1 MKKIVVVFVL
11 VLVVLFV
18 AVSPARAAGPNYC
31 FPSYDPQRCWGLM
44 QVLEN
49 LGQRGLAGMAIG
61 LMKGFA
67 EIAWLVDRAAV
78 FIFSKSVPDNGWLL
92 TIKDQMLNLFAG
104 IMPDLLRQ
112 VSFGGQGLMY
122 VALSLAGLAMIVPLW
137 GMGARFVRAER
148 VMVWGVLL
156 SFLFVGGAF
165 GYDFIGAVEGFRQ
178 GLVNQVAQ
186 GGTAMPLDSLVL
198 QPMLAGDGDLG
209 FGGDLLALPMIF
221 DSTYFPS
228 PQLTEVTISEGGGF
242 GFGNANV
249 ELPEA
254 IQRRIVAAGQ
264 GVFYAFVSLVGA
276 ALLIVVGV
284 TYIILAFAA
293 LLLILF
299 LFAALPLGFFEFGS
313 VLLGGIL
320 ERYLQLTVQSLAL
333 AIFLRWLSS
342 GLGFVVAVNSVPN
355 ALTWIVLLV
364 VMIII
369 AGTFFNGAVRIMLG
383 SGSVFRTVGQQ
394 FGGPSVLQRTVSTA
408 AGGVAAAAGVVS
420 AGALLMG
427 RPEVAL
433 AAGALGS
440 GARRLA
446 QPGGERAYDL
456 SEGEAAENR
465 RGNVFV
471 ANGGGGL
478 GDLAMLAGAASMM
491 GRGAAAAPRAA
502 QPQETAS
509 AQGSGAVSAPPQG
522 TGAAVSAPPQ
532 GTGAAVSA
540 PPIRPE
546 PLAEWQIIAARN
558 GWDDAQ
564 RRQVEQAA
572 ASAPTAQAAVAQI
585 QKAPGFERASSEEL
599 LRAVEA
605 ARAMR
610 VRK

>member
-1 MKKIVVVFVL
+1 MKKRFILLALLVVL
-11 VLVVLFV
+11 VLLTVR
-18 AVSPARAAGPNYC
+18 PALAAGLNAPNYC
-31 FPSYDPQRCWGLM
+31 FPNYDPERCWGFM

-49 LGQRGLAGMAIG
+49 LGQRTLAGVAIG

-67 EIAWLVDRAAV
+67 ELAWLVDRAATFV
-78 FIFSKSVPDNGWLL
+78 FSKSVPDNGWLL
-92 TIKDQMLNLFAG
+92 TIKDQMLHLFAG
-104 IMPDLLRQ
+104 MMPDLLRQ
-112 VSFGGQGLMY
+112 VAFGGQGLMY
-122 VALSLAGLAMIVPLW
+122 VALSLAGLLMIVPMW
-137 GMGARFVRAER
+137 GMGARFVRPER

-156 SFLFVGGAF
+156 SLLFVGGAF

-186 GGTAMPLDSLVL
+186 GGAAMPLDRLIL

-228 PQLTEVTISEGGGF
+228 PELTEVTVSEGGGF

-254 IQRRIVAAGQ
+254 IQRRIAAAGQ
-264 GVFYAFVSLVGA
+264 GVFYAFVSVFGA
-276 ALLIVVGV
+276 WLLIVVGV

-293 LLLILF
+293 LLLIVF

-383 SGSVFRTVGQQ
+383 SGSVFRVVGQQ

-420 AGALLMG
+420 TGALLMG

-446 QPGGERAYDL
+446 QPGEEGEMAYGL
-456 SEGEAAENR
+456 SQAEAAENR

-509 AQGSGAVSAPPQG
+509 AQGNGAVFAPPQG
-522 TGAAVSAPPQ
+522 M
-532 GTGAAVSA
+532 GAAVSA

-546 PLAEWQIIAARN
+546 PLAEWHIISARN

-564 RRQVEQAA
+564 QRQVEQAA

-605 ARAMR
+605 ARSMR
-610 VRK
+610 RK

>member
-1 MKKIVVVFVL
+1 MKKRFILLALLVVL
-11 VLVVLFV
+11 VLF
-18 AVSPARAAGPNYC
+18 AVRPALAAGLNAPNYC
-31 FPSYDPQRCWGLM
+31 FPNDDPERCWGFM

-49 LGQRGLAGMAIG
+49 LGQRMLAGVAIG

-67 EIAWLVDRAAV
+67 ELAWLVDRAAT

-92 TIKDQMLNLFAG
+92 TIKDQMLHLFAG
-104 IMPDLLRQ
+104 MMPDLLRQ
-112 VSFGGQGLMY
+112 VAFGGQGLMY
-122 VALSLAGLAMIVPLW
+122 VALSLAGLLMIVPMW
-137 GMGARFVRAER
+137 GMGARFVRPER

-156 SFLFVGGAF
+156 SLLFVGGAF
-165 GYDFIGAVEGFRQ
+165 GYDLIGAVEGFRQ

-186 GGTAMPLDSLVL
+186 GGAAMPLDRLIL

-209 FGGDLLALPMIF
+209 FGDDLLALPMIF

-228 PQLTEVTISEGGGF
+228 PELTEVTVSEGGGF

-254 IQRRIVAAGQ
+254 IQRRIAAAGL
-264 GVFYAFVSLVGA
+264 GVFYAFVSVFGA
-276 ALLIVVGV
+276 WLLIVVGV
-284 TYIILAFAA
+284 TYIILAFTA
-293 LLLILF
+293 LLLIVF

-342 GLGFVVAVNSVPN
+342 GLGFVVEVNTVPN
-355 ALTWIVLLV
+355 ALTWLVIVT

-383 SGSVFRTVGQQ
+383 SGSVFRVVGQQ
-394 FGGPSVLQRTVSTA
+394 FGGPPVLQRTVAAA
-408 AGGVAAAAGVVS
+408 AGGVQAAAGVAS
-420 AGALLMG
+420 MGALLMG
-427 RPEVAL
+427 RPEVAM
-433 AAGALGS
+433 AAGVLGS
-440 GARRLA
+440 GARLLA
-446 QPGGERAYDL
+446 QPGGKGEMAYGL
-456 SEGEAAENR
+456 SEAEAAENR

-471 ANGGGGL
+471 SNGGGL
-478 GDLAMLAGAASMM
+478 GDLAMLAGATSMM
-491 GRGAAAAPRAA
+491 RGGAESVSA
-502 QPQETAS
+502 QPQGTSAAESVS
-509 AQGSGAVSAPPQG
+509 AQPQG
-522 TGAAVSAPPQ
+522 TSAAFVSPAAPM
-532 GTGAAVSA
+532 
-540 PPIRPE
+540 RPE
-546 PLAEWQIIAARN
+546 PLAELQIVAARN
-558 GWDDAQ
+558 GWDEAQ

-572 ASAPTAQAAVAQI
+572 ASAPTVQAAVAQI

-610 VRK
+610 RK

>member
-1 MKKIVVVFVL
+1 MKKSVVVFVL

-320 ERYLQLTVQSLAL
+320 DRYFQLSVQSLAL

-342 GLGFVVAVNSVPN
+342 GLGFVVEVNSVPN

-446 QPGGERAYDL
+446 QPVGERAYGL
-456 SEGEAAENR
+456 ESEAEAAESR

-491 GRGAAAAPRAA
+491 GRGAEAAPRAA

-509 AQGSGAVSAPPQG
+509 AQGSGV
-522 TGAAVSAPPQ
+522 VSAPPQ

-572 ASAPTAQAAVAQI
+572 SSAPTPQAAVAQI
-585 QKAPGFERASSEEL
+585 QKAPGFERASSEDL

>member
-1 MKKIVVVFVL
+1 MKKRFILLALLVVL
-11 VLVVLFV
+11 VLF
-18 AVSPARAAGPNYC
+18 AVRPALAAGLNAPNYC
-31 FPSYDPQRCWGLM
+31 FPSYDPERCWGFM

-49 LGQRGLAGMAIG
+49 LGQRTLAGVAIG

-67 EIAWLVDRAAV
+67 ELAWLVDRAAT

-92 TIKDQMLNLFAG
+92 TIKDQMLHLFAG
-104 IMPDLLRQ
+104 MMPDLLRQ
-112 VSFGGQGLMY
+112 VAFGGQGLMY
-122 VALSLAGLAMIVPLW
+122 VALSLAGLLMIVPMW
-137 GMGARFVRAER
+137 GMGARFVRPER

-156 SFLFVGGAF
+156 SLLFVGGAF

-186 GGTAMPLDSLVL
+186 GGAAMPLDRLIL

-228 PQLTEVTISEGGGF
+228 PELTEVTVSEGGGF

-254 IQRRIVAAGQ
+254 IQRRIAAAGQ
-264 GVFYAFVSLVGA
+264 GVFYAFVSVFGA
-276 ALLIVVGV
+276 WLLIVVGV

-293 LLLILF
+293 LLLIVF

-342 GLGFVVAVNSVPN
+342 GLGFVVEVNTVPN
-355 ALTWIVLLV
+355 ALTWLVIVT

-383 SGSVFRTVGQQ
+383 SGSVFRVVGQQ
-394 FGGPSVLQRTVSTA
+394 FGGPSVLQRTVSAA
-408 AGGVAAAAGVVS
+408 AGGVSAAAGAVS
-420 AGALLMG
+420 TGALLMG
-427 RPEVAL
+427 RPDVAL
-433 AAGALGS
+433 AAGVLGS

-446 QPGGERAYDL
+446 QPGGEGEMAYGL
-456 SEGEAAENR
+456 SKAEAAENR

-471 ANGGGGL
+471 ANGGGL
-478 GDLAMLAGAASMM
+478 GDLAMLAGATSMM
-491 GRGAAAAPRAA
+491 RGGAESVSA
-502 QPQETAS
+502 QPQGTS
-509 AQGSGAVSAPPQG
+509 AAFVSPAAPM
-522 TGAAVSAPPQ
+522 
-532 GTGAAVSA
+532 
-540 PPIRPE
+540 RPE
-546 PLAEWQIIAARN
+546 PLAEWQIVAARN
-558 GWDDAQ
+558 GWDEAQ
-564 RRQVEQAA
+564 QRQVEQAA
-572 ASAPTAQAAVAQI
+572 ASAPTVQAAVAQI

-610 VRK
+610 RK

>member
-1 MKKIVVVFVL
+1 MKKRFILLALLVVL
-11 VLVVLFV
+11 VLF
-18 AVSPARAAGPNYC
+18 AVRPALAAGLNAPNYC
-31 FPSYDPQRCWGLM
+31 FPSYDPERCWGLM

-49 LGQRGLAGMAIG
+49 LGQRGLAGLAIG

-67 EIAWLVDRAAV
+67 EIAWLVDRAAT

-92 TIKDQMLNLFAG
+92 TIKDQMLHLFSG
-104 IMPDLLRQ
+104 MMPDLLRQ
-112 VSFGGQGLMY
+112 VAFGGQGLMY
-122 VALSLAGLAMIVPLW
+122 VALSLAGLLMIVPMW
-137 GMGARFVRAER
+137 GMGARFVRPER

-156 SFLFVGGAF
+156 SLLFVGGAF

-264 GVFYAFVSLVGA
+264 GVFYAFVSVFGA
-276 ALLIVVGV
+276 WLLIVVGV

-293 LLLILF
+293 LLLIVF

-342 GLGFVVAVNSVPN
+342 GLGFVVEVNSVPN
-355 ALTWIVLLV
+355 ALTWLVIVT

-369 AGTFFNGAVRIMLG
+369 AGTFFNGAVRIVLG
-383 SGSVFRTVGQQ
+383 SGSVFRVVGQQ
-394 FGGPSVLQRTVSTA
+394 FGGPSVLQRTVAAA
-408 AGGVAAAAGVVS
+408 AGGVSAAAGVVS

-433 AAGALGS
+433 AAGVLGS

-446 QPGGERAYDL
+446 QPGGEGEMAY
-456 SEGEAAENR
+456 GEAAENR

-471 ANGGGGL
+471 ANGGGL

-502 QPQETAS
+502 KPQETTAS
-509 AQGSGAVSAPPQG
+509 AQGSGAVFAPPQG
-522 TGAAVSAPPQ
+522 M
-532 GTGAAVSA
+532 GAAVSA

-558 GWDDAQ
+558 GWDEAQ
-564 RRQVEQAA
+564 QRQVEQAA
-572 ASAPTAQAAVAQI
+572 VSAPTVQAAVAQI

-599 LRAVEA
+599 LRAVET

-610 VRK
+610 RK